1 LGGGVQ
7 TMADKRLTRVARRLR
22 REPTE
27 AEKRLW
33 SRLRGKQLDVQFT
46 RQFPIGPFVAD
57 FACRSMKLVVEVD
70 GGQHAD
76 SIKDAERTRIIEA
89 YGYSVIRFWNN
100 DVLANTDGVVTM
112 IVEQLNI
119 ARGRQ
124 SPPPQGG
131 GLGGGVRT

>member
-1 LGGGVQ
+1 MGGGVQ
-7 TMADKRLTRVARRLR
+7 TMTDKRLTRVARRLR

-33 SRLRGKQLDVQFT
+33 SRLRGKQLGVQFT

-76 SIKDAERTRIIEA
+76 SSDDAERTRLIEA
-89 YGYSVIRFWNN
+89 HGYSVIRFWNN
-100 DVLANTDGVVTM
+100 DVLANTDGVVAM
-112 IVEQLNI
+112 IVEQLAI
-119 ARGRQ
+119 ARG
-124 SPPPQGG
+124 
-131 GLGGGVRT
+131 